1 MTNANNC
8 FGEVSGFFNTEM
20 LKKAN
25 SHTSILLELLVGH
38 ILVISKKHWTCEE
51 MMLHFQKCWA
61 LTTPISRTRKTL
73 GPPPKDKQPV
83 AILCLLCK
91 GLVSCYLIFISWQTE
106 CWHLLPPL
114 PDSLPASSRVPQ
126 QETTSSVQENSL
138 LTTSKSRSGT
148 RTQDCRHKSRFN
160 LPVDREAQI
169 DNMTKEDVC
178 SLLKTSGLSSPRGS
192 MDNCVKGTL
201 LFLPGTCRV
210 QPSTYEN
217 L

>member
-1 MTNANNC
+1 
-8 FGEVSGFFNTEM
+8 
-20 LKKAN
+20 
-25 SHTSILLELLVGH
+25 
-38 ILVISKKHWTCEE
+38 
-51 MMLHFQKCWA
+51 MLHFQKCWA
-61 LTTPISRTRKTL
+61 FPTPISRIRKTL

-114 PDSLPASSRVPQ
+114 PDSLPASYHVPQ
-126 QETTSSVQENSL
+126 QETTSLVLLPQENAL
-138 LTTSKSRSGT
+138 LTASKSRSGT

-178 SLLKTSGLSSPRGS
+178 SLLKTSGLSSPRVS
-192 MDNCVKGTL
+192 MHNCVKGTL
-201 LFLPGTCRV
+201 LFLPGTCRI
-210 QPSTYEN
+210 QPSTYET

>member
-1 MTNANNC
+1 
-8 FGEVSGFFNTEM
+8 
-20 LKKAN
+20 
-25 SHTSILLELLVGH
+25 
-38 ILVISKKHWTCEE
+38 
-51 MMLHFQKCWA
+51 MMLLFQKCWV

-114 PDSLPASSRVPQ
+114 PDSLPTSYRVPQ
-126 QETTSSVQENSL
+126 QETTSLVLLPQENSL
-138 LTTSKSRSGT
+138 LTASKSRSGT
-148 RTQDCRHKSRFN
+148 RTQDCRHKSHFN

-192 MDNCVKGTL
+192 MD
-201 LFLPGTCRV
+201 
-210 QPSTYEN
+210 
-217 L
+217 